1 MELKGFLETSFVDW
15 PGKICSVLFTPG
27 CNFRCPFCH
36 NHGLILAP
44 DEYETIPAEYIFKRL
59 DAFRG
64 WIDGVCVTGGE
75 PTLHKGLK
83 DLIVEIKRRG
93 FAVKLDTNGAR
104 PDVLSGFLEEG
115 LLDYIAMD
123 VKGPLNH
130 IEYSRAAGVPV
141 DIMLIERSIALLKRG
156 AIPYEFRTT
165 VVPALHGA
173 VELSVM
179 AEQLCG
185 ARIWRLQN
193 FQPANALDHEF
204 RQNEAYDEN
213 QMEELRGLARE
224 KISSVL

>member
-1 MELKGFLETSFVDW
+1 MEIKGFLETSFVDW
-15 PGKICSVLFTPG
+15 PGQICSVLFTPG

-44 DEYETIPAEYIFKRL
+44 NEYETVPAEFIFKRL

-75 PTLHKGLK
+75 PTLHKDLK
-83 DLIVEIKRRG
+83 NLIVELKRRG
-93 FAVKLDTNGAR
+93 FAVKLDTNGSR
-104 PDVLSGFLEEG
+104 PDVLSELLEED
-115 LLDYIAMD
+115 LLDYVAMD

-141 DIMLIERSIALLKRG
+141 DIMLIERSIALLKG
-156 AIPYEFRTT
+156 GSVEHEFRTT
-165 VVPALHGA
+165 VAPVLHGA
-173 VELSVM
+173 VEVSVM

-185 ARIWRLQN
+185 ARVWRLQT
-193 FQPANALDHEF
+193 FQPANALDLEF
-204 RQNEAYDEN
+204 RQSSAYDDK
-213 QMEELRGLARE
+213 QMEEFRGLARE